1 LEPGFWRQM
10 VAPETDAAI
19 LPRANG
25 RARSIDRPERACLLC
40 GRAGQGSVLA
50 CARAKGQSEGLRKV
64 ERGMPLVAFSLIPSA
79 SSYGVHTRPHRSSG
93 WAHLIPSS
101 RGPVAPDDEAP
112 GSRQFR
118 QTHPHPELRP
128 GPPGLCRASG
138 YSLRSMDAG
147 TSISIGRMWIR
158 GYRAFFLF
166 FCSKTKT
173 LIRAETFRYSF
184 SFN

>member
-1 LEPGFWRQM
+1 M

-158 GYRAFFLF
+158 GYRAFFSFLLFQNKNSDKSGNVSLF
-166 FCSKTKT
+166 F
-173 LIRAETFRYSF
+173 
-184 SFN
+184 